1 MTGNMTMILL
11 VQVVCAFLVHVNGQY
26 EMNPSSSTYSSSGSS
41 WPSWNWPP
49 RRICWKRN
57 EEYKQCVSGSCSEWR
72 CNYLYKGWPVA
83 CTYDCQSGCFCKE
96 GYFRNRRGKCV
107 LGYRCFREITPYVRS
122 FDE

>member
-1 MTGNMTMILL
+1 MLSLKPPVLVAQVGPRGTGHRDAYAGSGTKNTSN
-11 VQVVCAFLVHVNGQY
+11 VSAGAAVNG
-26 EMNPSSSTYSSSGSS
+26 G
-41 WPSWNWPP
+41 
-49 RRICWKRN
+49 
-57 EEYKQCVSGSCSEWR
+57 V
-72 CNYLYKGWPVA
+72 NYLYKGWPVA